1 MKAKQMEKIKIA
13 LGKAPISVLFLKN
26 ETSKLNLVHQPVTP
40 IHLVFRPMVEEMAFD
55 VSELAIV
62 TAIQAVEQN
71 RNIVPLP
78 ITISARVQHK
88 CIIQNGEFTNFTPS
102 DLEGKRVAV
111 RAFSQTTGAWVRTI
125 LDTEYGVDCSKIEW
139 ITQEAPHVAGAPE
152 PSIVVR
158 DPNGASPLDLI
169 RQGVVDAAIFG
180 NDLPDEPWA
189 KPIIANPDK
198 VGKTSL
204 EATGII
210 QINHIIAV
218 SRPFFEQRQSDVKMI
233 MQGFSAARHQ
243 LSKYEQRMLP
253 AGQAEMQKSVE
264 KLVGSLLRQGL
275 ISRNLRFQDIF
286 DNGLRPCKT
295 GPR

>member
-1 MKAKQMEKIKIA
+1 MKRIKIA
-13 LGKAPISVLFLKN
+13 LGDTPISKLFLTN
-26 ETSKLNLVHQPVTP
+26 GNNLLNLAHQAITP
-40 IHLVFRPMVEEMAFD
+40 IHLAFRPMVEEIEFD

-125 LDTEYGVDCSKIEW
+125 LDTEYGVDCTKIEW
-139 ITQEAPHVAGAPE
+139 ITQEAPHVAGALE
-152 PSIVVR
+152 PSFVVR
-158 DPNGASPLDLI
+158 DPSGASPLDLLK
-169 RQGVVDAAIFG
+169 QGVVDAAIFG

-198 VGKTSL
+198 AGKTSL
-204 EATGII
+204 ETTGII

-218 SRPFFEQRQSDVKMI
+218 SRPFFEQRQNDVKMI

-243 LSKYEQRMLP
+243 LNKYEQHMLP
-253 AGQAEMQKSVE
+253 AGQGEMQKSVE
-264 KLVGSLLRQGL
+264 TLVESLLRQGL
-275 ISRNLRFQDIF
+275 ISRNLSFQDIF
-286 DNGLRPCKT
+286 GDGMSLYETMLP
-295 GPR
+295 

>member
-1 MKAKQMEKIKIA
+1 MKKIKIA
-13 LGKAPISVLFLKN
+13 IGEASISKLFLSN
-26 ETSKLNLVHQPVTP
+26 ETSTLNLVHQRVTP
-40 IHLVFRPMVEEMAFD
+40 IHLVFRPMVEYVAFD

-88 CIIQNGEFTNFTPS
+88 CIIQNGEFTNFTPT

-111 RAFSQTTGAWVRTI
+111 RAFSQTSGAWVRTI
-125 LDTEYGVDCSKIEW
+125 LDTEYGVDCTKIEW
-139 ITQEAPHVAGAPE
+139 ITQEAPHVMGAPE

-169 RQGVVDAAIFG
+169 RQGAVDAAIFG
-180 NDLPDEPWA
+180 NDLPNEPWA

-198 VGKTSL
+198 AGKISM
-204 EATGII
+204 EKTGII
-210 QINHIIAV
+210 QVNHIIAV
-218 SRPFFEQRQSDVKMI
+218 SRPFFEQRQSDVKLI

-243 LSKYEQRMLP
+243 LSKSEQRMLP
-253 AGQAEMQKSVE
+253 AGREEMQKSVE
-264 KLVGSLLRQGL
+264 KLIGSLLRQGL
-275 ISRNLRFQDIF
+275 ISRNLTFQDIF
-286 DNGLRPCKT
+286 GDGMKLYETLPL
-295 GPR
+295 